1 MGSTRHSARP
11 TRPMG
16 TKLVVGVS
24 VPWGLGYIG
33 VPSFGSAAQ
42 GGASSEA
49 YAALWRSGVF
59 THSISDQGV
68 AEIKV
73 VGILRFSIAISVP
86 SFGSSAK
93 SQ

>member
-33 VPSFGSAAQ
+33 VPSFGSSAQ
-42 GGASSEA
+42 KGVG
-49 YAALWRSGVF
+49 LW
-59 THSISDQGV
+59 T
-68 AEIKV
+68 
-73 VGILRFSIAISVP
+73 
-86 SFGSSAK
+86 
-93 SQ
+93 